1 MKKFMAEF
9 KEFIMTGNVIDLAI
23 GVVIG
28 SAFTAIV
35 SNLVEGLI
43 TPLVGWVIAIFTG
56 STDQEESLG
65 ALKYSPAKGVTFDFG
80 IVIGAIITFLITGL
94 VLFLV
99 VKAINRAKALKKTP
113 VEATEAPQPTAEE
126 YLAEI
131 RDLLRLQSGLP
142 PVDEEKDP
150 K

>member
-56 STDQEESLG
+56 STDLEESLG